1 MFYVYGAKS
10 SKATDKAVLLLETAK
25 QPYRLFILGEDYTV
39 MQLLRL
45 VPDTDSVP
53 HIFDGTN
60 YVGGTKDLYDYLYS
74 MVKFENEGEDDGKN

>member
-10 SKATDKAVLLLETAK
+10 SKATDKAVMLLETTK
-25 QPYRLFILGEDYTV
+25 QPYRLFILGESYTV

-45 VPDTDSVP
+45 IPDTDSVP
-53 HIFDGTN
+53 HIYDGTK

-74 MVKFENEGEDDGKN
+74 MVKFENEEEGDEK